1 MSQFPIIDPHMHL
14 WDLEKLTYPWLLPPF
29 NEEAAIG
36 SLSTIAKTYLI
47 EDYQRDSA
55 EWDVRGTV
63 HVEAGASDALAETNW
78 LQKLANKGEIVRGIV
93 AAAPLNAPNVESLLA
108 SHAECKYVKG
118 IRQVIHWHSNPK
130 ISTAPIDITTSDA
143 WQSGFSLLSKYNLRF
158 DLHAYPPQFQ
168 HLAPLFKHH
177 PDIPVIIN
185 HTGLGVSTDPNW
197 REIWREGMHALA
209 DLPHV
214 SLKIAGVG
222 FLWNPWT
229 IDQIR
234 DYVLEAID
242 IFGTSRTMFSSN
254 FPTDRLFDSFDRHY
268 TAYDLLTKNFSDA
281 ERSKLFA
288 RNANKIYDL
297 GIEL

>member
-14 WDLEKLTYPWLLPPF
+14 WDLDKLTYPWLLPPF
-29 NEEAAIG
+29 DEEAAIG
-36 SLSTIAKTYLI
+36 SLSLIAKTYLI
-47 EDYQRDSA
+47 DDYQRDA
-55 EWDVRGTV
+55 AGWDVRGTV
-63 HVEAGASDALAETNW
+63 HIEAGASDALAETDW
-78 LQKLANKGEIVRGIV
+78 LQELANNGEIVRGIV
-93 AAAPLNAPNVESLLA
+93 AAASLNAPNIEPLLA
-108 SHAECKYVKG
+108 AHAERKNVKG

-130 ISTAPIDITTSDA
+130 ISTVPNDITTSEA
-143 WQSGFSLLSKYNLRF
+143 WKAGFSHLSKYNLRF
-158 DLHAYPPQFQ
+158 DLHAYPSQFM
-168 HLAPLFKHH
+168 HLSQLFKHH

-185 HTGLGVSTDPNW
+185 HTGLGIPSDANW
-197 REIWREGMHALA
+197 KDVWREGMRALA

-214 SLKIAGVG
+214 SLKIAGLG

-254 FPTDRLFDSFDRHY
+254 FPTDKLFDSFDRHY
-268 TAYDLLTKNFSDA
+268 KAYDLLTKNFSETD
-281 ERSKLFA
+281 RSKLFA
-288 RNANKIYDL
+288 ENANKIYDL